1 MKKLLNGLGVFSSI
15 ILTIILTALMFL
27 YTIILNVKFIVSE
40 KGMSNTLKKIDIVET
55 LKNAENGTV
64 WEDFKQLAN
73 NLNLSETQ
81 FEQILNSEK
90 VKEEISSYINEI
102 ISTALNDKTV
112 VLTDER
118 MEQILNIVVDEY
130 NKVSETKI
138 SETKR
143 QEIISSFDEEMIA
156 NINEEFSSINLQE
169 VAPEY
174 AKYIEL
180 TDNILFGNYD
190 LIILAVMLG
199 IIILIA
205 LFRFSYY
212 KWMPY
217 VESSTIISGI
227 ILLFIGVLLL
237 IVPLPDMEIFLPI
250 KKIIITNIMI
260 TSLILFIISVGL
272 SIGKK
277 YLKRYIKKQNPDE
290 DINQNIKEKGD
301 KY

>member
-15 ILTIILTALMFL
+15 ILTIILTVLMFL

-143 QEIISSFDEEMIA
+143 
-156 NINEEFSSINLQE
+156 
-169 VAPEY
+169 
-174 AKYIEL
+174 
-180 TDNILFGNYD
+180 
-190 LIILAVMLG
+190 
-199 IIILIA
+199 
-205 LFRFSYY
+205 
-212 KWMPY
+212 
-217 VESSTIISGI
+217 
-227 ILLFIGVLLL
+227 
-237 IVPLPDMEIFLPI
+237 
-250 KKIIITNIMI
+250 
-260 TSLILFIISVGL
+260 
-272 SIGKK
+272 
-277 YLKRYIKKQNPDE
+277 
-290 DINQNIKEKGD
+290 
-301 KY
+301 